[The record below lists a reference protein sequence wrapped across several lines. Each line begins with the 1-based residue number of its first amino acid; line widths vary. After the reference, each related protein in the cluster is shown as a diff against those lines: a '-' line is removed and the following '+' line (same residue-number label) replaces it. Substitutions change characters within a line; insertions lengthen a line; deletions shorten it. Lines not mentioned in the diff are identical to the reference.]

1 MRILLKHKIFQIFIT
16 FEQFHCGYTYVV
28 LQNCQHILMH
38 CFVRSQQVN
47 LFFYVGVILLSL
59 HKNTSEGA
67 NILGIFPFQAK
78 SHAITCTA
86 LMRELASRGHNVTV
100 LSLHPQKDSLANY
113 TDIVLKSSMLHF
125 MDNGK
130 IDFYNCAGL

>member
-1 MRILLKHKIFQIFIT
+1 M
-16 FEQFHCGYTYVV
+16 
-28 LQNCQHILMH
+28 
-38 CFVRSQQVN
+38 
-47 LFFYVGVILLSL
+47 
-59 HKNTSEGA
+59 SEGA

-78 SHAITCTA
+78 SHAITFTA
-86 LMRELASRGHNVTV
+86 LMRELAIRGHNVTV

-113 TDIVLKSSMLHF
+113 TDIVLKSSMLDF